1 MSQADEDAL
10 SYPLGHQLPAP
21 GATLEVAPGVRWLRM
36 ALPFALDHINL
47 WLLRDR
53 IDGRDGWT
61 AVDCGIDNADTRAR
75 WQQVFDSQLDGLPL
89 LRVLVTHMH
98 PDHVGLAQWLTERWS
113 TPGHECRLWM
123 SAADYQTARL
133 ATQATSGVGGD
144 AAAAFFAQHGLTDP
158 DALERVRARRNHFS
172 SLVPGL
178 PPRYR
183 RLMDGQVLRIGGH
196 DWTCLAG
203 HGHAP
208 EHISLHAPALG
219 VLISGDMVLPRIS
232 TNVSVGDTEP
242 EADPLALYLASIERM
257 RALPADTRVLP
268 SHGRPF
274 VGLHTTH
281 RPVAAAPR
289 RTPGR
294 RAGRLPRRAL
304 QRGRTAAGAVQAQPG
319 PAPDHVRNGRSS
331 RSLARL
337 GQQRQGARGT
347 WG

>member
-1 MSQADEDAL
+1 
-10 SYPLGHQLPAP
+10 
-21 GATLEVAPGVRWLRM
+21 
-36 ALPFALDHINL
+36 
-47 WLLRDR
+47 
-53 IDGRDGWT
+53 
-61 AVDCGIDNADTRAR
+61 
-75 WQQVFDSQLDGLPL
+75 
-89 LRVLVTHMH
+89 
-98 PDHVGLAQWLTERWS
+98 
-113 TPGHECRLWM
+113 M

-133 ATQATSGVGGD
+133 ATQGTSGVGGD

-196 DWTCLAG
+196 DWTCIAG

-257 RALPADTRVLP
+257 RHCRPTRGCCRRTGGP
-268 SHGRPF
+268 SSGCTRASASCSS
-274 VGLHTTH
+274 TTTNAWPT
-281 RPVAAAPR
+281 RWPPAAPR
-289 RTPGR
+289 PAARPNCCRCCSSAAWTCTR
-294 RAGRLPRRAL
+294 PRSQWAKQSLTCTRWPA
-304 QRGRTAAGAVQAQPG
+304 AAGGAELVRDG
-319 PAPDHVRNGRSS
+319 YVLGGDGVRRFSAP
-331 RSLARL
+331 
-337 GQQRQGARGT
+337 
-347 WG
+347 